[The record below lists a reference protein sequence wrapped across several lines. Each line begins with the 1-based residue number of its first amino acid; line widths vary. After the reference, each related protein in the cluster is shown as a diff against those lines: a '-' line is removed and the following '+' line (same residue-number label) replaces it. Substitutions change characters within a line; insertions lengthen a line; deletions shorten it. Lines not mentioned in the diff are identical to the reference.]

1 MANVKL
7 KIRNGAGTGWDL
19 LHPETN
25 VEQISDAEAVGKALL
40 RLAAPTGNAMIKVLP
55 GGTVEYVAV
64 ANIPALIGASPTVHT
79 HTIAQITNL
88 TTQLAAKADLS
99 GGKIQSTQMPSWI
112 LGGLK
117 YVMAIS
123 ESSKTIDA
131 TFLTA
136 LGASTNESTFG
147 RYAIVTADTCI
158 LTLAANYVLMSGD
171 EGDTTSTVTL
181 EKGDWIVYR
190 GHDNS
195 TFRFDI
201 INNTYQHAGTGAV
214 YGIVGLTSGSA
225 TSRVSLSSSSSSTKV
240 VDEAALRSVMKDI
253 IYADTEP
260 GSSLPGDLLI
270 EY

>member
-7 KIRNGAGTGWDL
+7 KIRNAAGTGWDL

-25 VEQISDAEAVGKALL
+25 VAQISDAGAVGKALL
-40 RLAAPTGNAMIKVLP
+40 ALAAPTGNAMIKVLP
-55 GGTVEYVAV
+55 GGTVAYVAV
-64 ANIPALIGASPTVHT
+64 ADIPALIGASPTVHT

-88 TTQLAAKADLS
+88 TTQLAAKADLVAGVIKS
-99 GGKIQSTQMPSWI
+99 DQMPSWI

-117 YVMAIS
+117 YVMPIS

-131 TFLTA
+131 TFRTA
-136 LGASTNESTFG
+136 LGVTTDTSTYG

-158 LTLAANYVLMSGD
+158 LTLAADHVLMSGD
-171 EGDTTSTVTL
+171 EGDTTSPVTL

-190 GHDNS
+190 GHDGG
-195 TFRFDI
+195 TYRFDI
-201 INNTYQHAGTGAV
+201 INNTYQHASTGAV
-214 YGIVGLTSGSA
+214 YGIVGLTSSSA

-240 VDEAALRSVMKDI
+240 IDEAALRAVMKDI